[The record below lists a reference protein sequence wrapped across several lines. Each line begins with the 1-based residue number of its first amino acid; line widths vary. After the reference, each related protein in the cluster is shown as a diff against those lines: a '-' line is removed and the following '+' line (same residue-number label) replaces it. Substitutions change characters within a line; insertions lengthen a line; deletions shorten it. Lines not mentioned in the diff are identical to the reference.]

1 MSGAIVYEYVIIR
14 CQGSG
19 CGKKIKLK
27 NLHVTKGGNA
37 ISWRCPSCGTADS
50 ATPINIILSKVIEQK
65 ISYREYGGGPV
76 NAGLVTAVIN
86 VTVVDPASYDSNYP
100 HTFRSLQKFVMALA
114 AFRRNRGKTGFF
126 GADKG
131 VKAERE
137 FEDQVTDLIIAL
149 RADGQFGINAE
160 PSEVE
165 GVLSAHFN
173 KFVSIYPNWSD
184 SEMEFRSQCST
195 GNLRRLIGRAN

>member
-1 MSGAIVYEYVIIR
+1 MSSTAYDYVIIR
-14 CQGSG
+14 CKGSD
-19 CGKKIKLK
+19 CGKKIRLK

-37 ISWRCPSCGTADS
+37 ISWRCPSCGAEDS
-50 ATPINIILSKVIEQK
+50 ATPINIILNKAIEEK
-65 ISYREYGGGPV
+65 ISYRENSGDTI
-76 NAGLVTAVIN
+76 NTGLVTSMLN
-86 VTVVDPASYDSNYP
+86 VRVVDPASYDSSYP

-114 AFRRNRGKTGFF
+114 AFRRNRGKTGVF

-137 FEDQVTDLIIAL
+137 FEDQVTNLIIAL
-149 RADGQFGINAE
+149 RADGEFGINAE
-160 PSEVE
+160 PSGVE

-184 SEMEFRSQCST
+184 AELEFRSQCST